1 MARISI
7 EQIKKEAEDR
17 KWSLVSDKYKNLDTE
32 IEFRC
37 PQGHSVITTYGIWRA
52 HHSCPICDNPKLEL
66 SSKVAPKKKGV
77 NRILALDQATHTT
90 GWSVFDDNTV
100 IKYGIVELTGND
112 LDKRIND
119 LKIWLA
125 NMVEI
130 WKPDKILM
138 EDIQLQEK
146 KQGRNWEND
155 TGDNV
160 MNVNTF
166 KTLAQLQGVLADY
179 LYEKNLRYEFVHTG
193 VWREKCRISGKYR
206 AEKKKSAQLK
216 VKEWFGIDVTND
228 EADAICI
235 GYYGAGAEK
244 KNTQLISWE

>member
-17 KWSLVSDKYKNLDTE
+17 NWSLVSETYKNLDTE
-32 IEFRC
+32 IEFKC
-37 PQGHSVITTYGIWRA
+37 PEGHTVITTYAVWRA
-52 HHSCPICDNPKLEL
+52 HHRCPICDNPKLEL
-66 SSKVAPKKKGV
+66 STKVIPKKKGIK
-77 NRILALDQATHTT
+77 RILALDQATHVT
-90 GWSVFDDNTV
+90 GWAIFDGNCV
-100 IKYGIVELTGND
+100 IKYGIVTLEQGD
-112 LDKRIND
+112 LDRRIND

-125 NMVEI
+125 NMIEI
-130 WKPDKILM
+130 WKPDKVLA

-146 KQGRNWEND
+146 KQGRTWEND
-155 TGDNV
+155 TGDQV

-179 LYEKNLRYEFVHTG
+179 LYEKKIEYKFVHTAT
-193 VWREKCRISGKYR
+193 WREACGISGKYR
-206 AEKKKSAQLK
+206 ADKKKSAQLK

-235 GYYGAGAEK
+235 GYYGAAALK
-244 KNTQLISWE
+244 KNTQLLDWS